1 MKKTKEDANIRVYTK
16 SDLLEIFPFGRTK
29 LQQLLTAG
37 VLPVVKV
44 GKSYLTSEAQIQR
57 WLLENTGKEIFIDA
71 GCPWNYLQGST
82 FWEEY
87 YGRKRNYE
95 KTP

>member
-44 GKSYLTSEAQIQR
+44 GKLYLTSEAQIQR
-57 WLLENTGKEIFIDA
+57 WLLENTGKEIF
-71 GCPWNYLQGST
+71 Y
-82 FWEEY
+82 
-87 YGRKRNYE
+87 
-95 KTP
+95 

>member
-1 MKKTKEDANIRVYTK
+1 MADKEKYVIFGSTGGNKKLGGGERMTELKEHRSELKVYSK
-16 SDLLEIFPFGRTK
+16 KDLLEIFPFGRTK

-57 WLLENTGKEIFIDA
+57 WLFENTGKEIF
-71 GCPWNYLQGST
+71 Y
-82 FWEEY
+82 
-87 YGRKRNYE
+87 
-95 KTP
+95 

>member
-57 WLLENTGKEIFIDA
+57 WLLENTGKEIF
-71 GCPWNYLQGST
+71 Y
-82 FWEEY
+82 
-87 YGRKRNYE
+87 
-95 KTP
+95 